1 MPAHVKKKPKILT
14 EQFNTIRTIRWLV
27 SAIGW

>member
-1 MPAHVKKKPKILT
+1 MTRNNVREIKTKL
-14 EQFNTIRTIRWLV
+14 TIRWLV